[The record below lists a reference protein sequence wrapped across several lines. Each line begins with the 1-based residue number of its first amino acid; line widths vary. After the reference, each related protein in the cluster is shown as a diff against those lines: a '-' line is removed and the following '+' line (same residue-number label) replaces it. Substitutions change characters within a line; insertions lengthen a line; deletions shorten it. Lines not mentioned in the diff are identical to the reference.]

1 MQSTDSGGGVFM
13 LWNFSGPLAH
23 HSSVKSSA
31 RGMNGR
37 IGEAAGRQKFP
48 NSKASAGQIHQCFGA
63 DTEKVL
69 K

>member
-1 MQSTDSGGGVFM
+1 MQSTDSGGGVCM

-31 RGMNGR
+31 RGMNGL
-37 IGEAAGRQKFP
+37 IGEAAGKQRFP
-48 NSKASAGQIHQCFGA
+48 AINARIGQIQRCLDA
-63 DTEKVL
+63 VTEKVL

>member
-1 MQSTDSGGGVFM
+1 
-13 LWNFSGPLAH
+13 
-23 HSSVKSSA
+23 
-31 RGMNGR
+31 MNGR